1 MKSLKSNIL
10 FIGFVALMF
19 FIDRYTKNKII
30 NLMENQ
36 NSLYIN
42 DFLNFNLVF
51 NTGIGFGLL
60 SIDNTITY
68 NFLTILILSII
79 LVLFFLMIKSN
90 KKEKVFY
97 SLIVGGA
104 VGNLYDRIFYKAVP
118 DFIDLHIGSFHWFSF
133 NFADIFISLGIILM
147 IINEIVFK
155 NKKNEN

>member
-1 MKSLKSNIL
+1 MKKAIGESAQMLENIKQNVLGKRINLIIITNFFMKSLKSNIL
-10 FIGFVALMF
+10 LIGFVALMF

-60 SIDNTITY
+60 SLDNTITY

-79 LVLFFLMIKSN
+79 LVLFFLMIKS
-90 KKEKVFY
+90 KKCFLFY
-97 SLIVGGA
+97 SLIVDI
-104 VGNLYDRIFYKAVP
+104 GNL
-118 DFIDLHIGSFHWFSF
+118 
-133 NFADIFISLGIILM
+133 
-147 IINEIVFK
+147 
-155 NKKNEN
+155 

>member
-1 MKSLKSNIL
+1 
-10 FIGFVALMF
+10 
-19 FIDRYTKNKII
+19 
-30 NLMENQ
+30 MENQ

-90 KKEKVFY
+90 KKK
-97 SLIVGGA
+97 
-104 VGNLYDRIFYKAVP
+104 KC
-118 DFIDLHIGSFHWFSF
+118 FIR
-133 NFADIFISLGIILM
+133 
-147 IINEIVFK
+147 
-155 NKKNEN
+155 